1 MESYDT
7 MPSEFL
13 ERLQQIVAELR
24 FPSATGISASPLC
37 ESSLGIVKDS
47 A

>member
-13 ERLQQIVAELR
+13 ERLQKIVAELR
-24 FPSATGISASPLC
+24 LPSATGISTSPLC
-37 ESSLGIVKDS
+37 ESSLGIVRDS